1 MERKNGEETEGKA
14 ATLLLPFL
22 KIFIFPL
29 QSPEE
34 RSAAE
39 GAGKAGDHRAGN
51 TPPVGGPRAAGQ
63 AFTMQEAVKHLQQ
76 PQAKVSTSG
85 RQLRDPTEL
94 QRQHGATVQTCWLRF
109 THSSGTNAE
118 VKERGKLGKNGESNC
133 DKLLVIYSFS
143 EPIGEEKT
151 RRAETL

>member
-39 GAGKAGDHRAGN
+39 GAGKAGDRRAGN
-51 TPPVGGPRAAGQ
+51 TPPGWWAEGRWTGIRNARGGQTSAAASSEGL
-63 AFTMQEAVKHLQQ
+63 H
-76 PQAKVSTSG
+76 
-85 RQLRDPTEL
+85 
-94 QRQHGATVQTCWLRF
+94 QRRTAQRP
-109 THSSGTNAE
+109 N
-118 VKERGKLGKNGESNC
+118 
-133 DKLLVIYSFS
+133 
-143 EPIGEEKT
+143 
-151 RRAETL
+151 